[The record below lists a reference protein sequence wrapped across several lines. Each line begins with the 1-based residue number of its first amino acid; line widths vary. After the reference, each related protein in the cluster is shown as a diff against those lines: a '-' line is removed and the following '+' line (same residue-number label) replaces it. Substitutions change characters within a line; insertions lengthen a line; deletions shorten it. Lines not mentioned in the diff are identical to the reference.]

1 MKEKIGKELLKYYI
15 EKEKLINSINPRDK
29 VRLNIITTIIKRIK
43 FINIIANKEDY
54 YKIIEFEKYLLNKN
68 FTKNINNINA
78 LYLLKYLEYKKF
90 LNKIST

>member
-43 FINIIANKEDY
+43 FINIIAKKEDY

-78 LYLLKYLEYKKF
+78 LYLLKYLEYKNF
-90 LNKIST
+90 LHKIST